1 MRNSKVTI
9 FLLSFFFLLAVS
21 LLPEKAFAA
30 IGDRATPYSAWDYH
44 EFTLQKSSSDTSKV
58 VGLQQF
64 DMYFGEDAN
73 DIIQT
78 EDGSNQDPA
87 ADEQWILM
95 GFDMSYISG
104 PEKSLMRA
112 DLIRSNY
119 NFYTKGGEEI
129 TPIATASFKDQL
141 AGLDENGVN
150 LDREASASEVWY
162 GILVKKSAG
171 LPVIRISTG
180 VNQATGAINYK
191 WFTTDPSY
199 LEPVVT
205 SKATASSYNSIKL
218 TWTPATGVDGYDIYR
233 STSSNGTFT
242 KITSIADPT
251 AYYTNTGLNTGT
263 TYYYKIQTYFTFD
276 NGEKIYGAFSP
287 VVSAKP
293 VLAVPASP
301 KAASA
306 SYSSIKTSWTAVSG
320 ANGYEVS
327 RATSLTGTYS
337 VVGNTTTATSFT
349 NTGLSTNQVYYYK
362 IRAYRMVG
370 ITKVYSGY
378 TTGVP
383 AKPIPSVPTNFKA
396 ASASYSSIKTS
407 WTAVSGASG
416 YEVYRATSS
425 TGTYSLVGKTT
436 TATSFTNTGL
446 STNKLYYY
454 KIKAYRMVGTTK
466 VYSGYTTVVSAKPIP
481 SVPTNFKAARYS
493 STSIKTTWSAVTG
506 ASGYEVYRAT
516 SSTGTYSLVK
526 TTTSLYFTNT
536 GLTTGRTYY
545 YKARSY
551 KLVGTVK
558 VYSGWTAV
566 SSARP

>member
-9 FLLSFFFLLAVS
+9 FLLSFFFLLAVFFI
-21 LLPEKAFAA
+21 PEKAFAA

-44 EFTLQKSSSDTSKV
+44 KFTLKEFKTDTPKV
-58 VGLQQF
+58 VDLQQF

-73 DIIQT
+73 KIIQS
-78 EDGSNQDPA
+78 EDESNQVPA

-95 GFDMSYISG
+95 GFDISYISG
-104 PEKSLMRA
+104 PDEPLVAA
-112 DLIRSNY
+112 DLIYSDY
-119 NFYTKGGEEI
+119 NFFTTGGQKI
-129 TPIATASFKDQL
+129 TPIATASFTDQY
-141 AGLDENGVN
+141 AGLDELDVN
-150 LDREASASEVWY
+150 LNRGESSEVWY

-171 LPVIRISTG
+171 LPVIRIGTG

-233 STSSNGTFT
+233 STSSAGTFT
-242 KITSIADPT
+242 KISSTTDPT

-320 ANGYEVS
+320 ASGYEVS
-327 RATSLTGTYS
+327 RATSSTGTYS
-337 VVGNTTTATSFT
+337 VVGNTTTATSLT
-349 NTGLSTNQVYYYK
+349 NTGLSTNKVYYYK

-370 ITKVYSGY
+370 TTKVYGGY
-378 TTGVP
+378 TTVVS

-396 ASASYSSIKTS
+396 ASSSYSSIKTS

-416 YEVYRATSS
+416 YEVFRATSS

-526 TTTSLYFTNT
+526 NTTSLYFTNT

>member
-30 IGDRATPYSAWDYH
+30 AGDRATPYSAWDYH
-44 EFTLQKSSSDTSKV
+44 KFTLQEFKTDTPQV
-58 VGLQQF
+58 VDLQQF

-73 DIIQT
+73 KIIQS
-78 EDGSNQDPA
+78 EDESNQVPA

-104 PEKSLMRA
+104 PDEPLVAA
-112 DLIRSNY
+112 DLIYSDY
-119 NFYTKGGEEI
+119 NFFTTGGQKI
-129 TPIATASFKDQL
+129 TPIATASFTDQY
-141 AGLDENGVN
+141 AGLDELDVN
-150 LDREASASEVWY
+150 LNRGESSEVWY

-171 LPVIRISTG
+171 LPVIRIGTG

-233 STSSNGTFT
+233 STSSAGTFT
-242 KITSIADPT
+242 KISSTTDPT

-320 ANGYEVS
+320 ASGYEVS
-327 RATSLTGTYS
+327 RATSSTGTYS
-337 VVGNTTTATSFT
+337 VVGNTTTATS
-349 NTGLSTNQVYYYK
+349 L
-362 IRAYRMVG
+362 
-370 ITKVYSGY
+370 
-378 TTGVP
+378 
-383 AKPIPSVPTNFKA
+383 
-396 ASASYSSIKTS
+396 
-407 WTAVSGASG
+407 
-416 YEVYRATSS
+416 
-425 TGTYSLVGKTT
+425 
-436 TATSFTNTGL
+436 TNTGL
-446 STNKLYYY
+446 STNKVYYY
-454 KIKAYRMVGTTK
+454 KIRAYRMVGTTK

-493 STSIKTTWSAVTG
+493 STSIKTTWIAVTG

-545 YKARSY
+545 FKARSY

>member
-1 MRNSKVTI
+1 MKNSKVAI

-112 DLIRSNY
+112 DLIRSDY
-119 NFYTKGGEEI
+119 NFYTKGGEKI
-129 TPIATASFKDQL
+129 TPIATASFTDQL

-162 GILVKKSAG
+162 GILVKKSAD

-180 VNQATGAINYK
+180 VNQSTGAINYK

-218 TWTPATGVDGYDIYR
+218 TWTPAAGVDGYDIYR

-320 ANGYEVS
+320 ASGYEVS
-327 RATSLTGTYS
+327 RATSSTGTYS
-337 VVGNTTTATSFT
+337 VVGNTTTATSLT
-349 NTGLSTNQVYYYK
+349 NTGLSTNKVYYYK

-370 ITKVYSGY
+370 TTKVYSGY
-378 TTGVP
+378 TTVVS
-383 AKPIPSVPTNFKA
+383 AKPIPAVPTNFKA

-446 STNKLYYY
+446 STNKVYYF
-454 KIKAYRMVGTTK
+454 KVKAYRMVGTTK
-466 VYSGYTTVVSAKPIP
+466 VYSGYTTAVSAKPIP
-481 SVPTNFKAARYS
+481 SVPTNFKTARYS

-516 SSTGTYSLVK
+516 TSTGTYSLVK
-526 TTTSLYFTNT
+526 TTTSLYYTNT

>member
-9 FLLSFFFLLAVS
+9 FLLSFFFLFAVFFI
-21 LLPEKAFAA
+21 PEKAFAA

-44 EFTLQKSSSDTSKV
+44 KFTLQEFKTDTPQV
-58 VGLQQF
+58 VDLQQF
-64 DMYFGEDAN
+64 DMYFGEEAN
-73 DIIQT
+73 KIIQS
-78 EDGSNQDPA
+78 EDESNQVPA

-95 GFDMSYISG
+95 GFDISYISG
-104 PEKSLMRA
+104 PDEPLVAA
-112 DLIRSNY
+112 DLIYSDY
-119 NFYTKGGEEI
+119 NFFTTGGQKI
-129 TPIATASFKDQL
+129 TPIATASFTDQY
-141 AGLDENGVN
+141 AGLDELDVN
-150 LDREASASEVWY
+150 LNRGESSEVWY
-162 GILVKKSAG
+162 GILVKKSVG
-171 LPVIRISTG
+171 LPVIRIGTG

-233 STSSNGTFT
+233 STSSAGTFT
-242 KITSIADPT
+242 KISSTTDPT

-320 ANGYEVS
+320 ASGYEVS
-327 RATSLTGTYS
+327 RATSSTGTYS
-337 VVGNTTTATSFT
+337 VVGNTTTATSLT
-349 NTGLSTNQVYYYK
+349 NTGLSTNKVYYYK

-370 ITKVYSGY
+370 TTKVYGGY
-378 TTGVP
+378 TTVVS

-481 SVPTNFKAARYS
+481 AVPTNFKAARYS

-506 ASGYEVYRAT
+506 ASGYEVFRAT

-526 TTTSLYFTNT
+526 NTTSLYFTNT

>member
-64 DMYFGEDAN
+64 DMYFGEEAN

-233 STSSNGTFT
+233 STSSAGTFT
-242 KITSIADPT
+242 KIGSTTDPT
-251 AYYTNTGLNTGT
+251 AYFTNTGLNTGT

-337 VVGNTTTATSFT
+337 VVGNTTTATSF
-349 NTGLSTNQVYYYK
+349 
-362 IRAYRMVG
+362 
-370 ITKVYSGY
+370 
-378 TTGVP
+378 
-383 AKPIPSVPTNFKA
+383 
-396 ASASYSSIKTS
+396 
-407 WTAVSGASG
+407 
-416 YEVYRATSS
+416 
-425 TGTYSLVGKTT
+425 
-436 TATSFTNTGL
+436 
-446 STNKLYYY
+446 
-454 KIKAYRMVGTTK
+454 
-466 VYSGYTTVVSAKPIP
+466 
-481 SVPTNFKAARYS
+481 
-493 STSIKTTWSAVTG
+493 
-506 ASGYEVYRAT
+506 
-516 SSTGTYSLVK
+516 
-526 TTTSLYFTNT
+526 
-536 GLTTGRTYY
+536 
-545 YKARSY
+545 
-551 KLVGTVK
+551 
-558 VYSGWTAV
+558 
-566 SSARP
+566 

>member
-9 FLLSFFFLLAVS
+9 FLLSFFFLLAVFFI
-21 LLPEKAFAA
+21 PEKAFAA

-44 EFTLQKSSSDTSKV
+44 KFTLQEFKTDTPQV
-58 VGLQQF
+58 VDLQQF

-73 DIIQT
+73 KIIQS
-78 EDGSNQDPA
+78 EDESNQVPA

-95 GFDMSYISG
+95 GFDISYISG
-104 PEKSLMRA
+104 PDEPLVAA
-112 DLIRSNY
+112 DLIYSDY
-119 NFYTKGGEEI
+119 NFFTTGGQKI
-129 TPIATASFKDQL
+129 TPIATASFTDQY
-141 AGLDENGVN
+141 AGLDELDVN
-150 LDREASASEVWY
+150 LNRGESSEVWY

-171 LPVIRISTG
+171 LPVIRIGTG

-233 STSSNGTFT
+233 STSSAGTFT
-242 KITSIADPT
+242 KISSTTDPT

-320 ANGYEVS
+320 ASGYEVS
-327 RATSLTGTYS
+327 RATSSTGTYS
-337 VVGNTTTATSFT
+337 LVGNTTTATSLT
-349 NTGLSTNQVYYYK
+349 NTGLSTNKVYYYK

-370 ITKVYSGY
+370 TTKVYGGY
-378 TTGVP
+378 TTVVS

-416 YEVYRATSS
+416 YEVFRATSS

-506 ASGYEVYRAT
+506 ASGYEVYRTT

-526 TTTSLYFTNT
+526 NTTSLYFTNT

-551 KLVGTVK
+551 KLVGTLK

>member
-44 EFTLQKSSSDTSKV
+44 EFALQKSSSDTSKV

-112 DLIRSNY
+112 DLIRSDY
-119 NFYTKGGEEI
+119 NFYTKGGEKI
-129 TPIATASFKDQL
+129 TPIATASFTDQL

-233 STSSNGTFT
+233 STSSAGTFT
-242 KITSIADPT
+242 KISSTTDPT

-320 ANGYEVS
+320 ASGYEVS
-327 RATSLTGTYS
+327 RATSSTGTYS
-337 VVGNTTTATSFT
+337 VVGNTTTATSLT
-349 NTGLSTNQVYYYK
+349 NTGLSTNKVYYYK

-370 ITKVYSGY
+370 TTKVYGGY
-378 TTGVP
+378 TTVVS

-416 YEVYRATSS
+416 YEVFRATSS

-454 KIKAYRMVGTTK
+454 KIKAYRTVGTTK

-526 TTTSLYFTNT
+526 NTTSLYFTNT

>member
-1 MRNSKVTI
+1 MKNSKVAI
-9 FLLSFFFLLAVS
+9 FLLSLFFLLAVS

-30 IGDRATPYSAWDYH
+30 AGDRATPYSAWDYH
-44 EFTLQKSSSDTSKV
+44 KFTLQEFSTDKPKV
-58 VGLQQF
+58 VDLQQF
-64 DMYFGEDAN
+64 DMYFGDEAN
-73 DIIQT
+73 EIIQS
-78 EDGSNQDPA
+78 ENEFNEDPA

-104 PEKSLMRA
+104 PEEPLMAA
-112 DLIRSNY
+112 DLIDSHY
-119 NFYTKGGEEI
+119 NFFTTSGLKI
-129 TPIATASFKDQL
+129 TPLATASFTDQY
-141 AGLDENGVN
+141 AGLDEYDVN
-150 LDREASASEVWY
+150 LYPGASSEVWY
-162 GILVKKSAG
+162 GILVKKSAD

-180 VNQATGAINYK
+180 VNQSTGAINYK

-233 STSSNGTFT
+233 STSSAGTFT
-242 KITSIADPT
+242 KIGSTTDPT

-320 ANGYEVS
+320 ASGYEVS
-327 RATSLTGTYS
+327 RATSSTGTYS
-337 VVGNTTTATSFT
+337 VVGNTTTTTSLT
-349 NTGLSTNQVYYYK
+349 NTGLSTNKVYYYK

-370 ITKVYSGY
+370 TTKVYSGY
-378 TTGVP
+378 TTVVS
-383 AKPIPSVPTNFKA
+383 AKPIPAVPTNFKA

-446 STNKLYYY
+446 STNKVYYF
-454 KIKAYRMVGTTK
+454 KVKAYRMVGTTK
-466 VYSGYTTVVSAKPIP
+466 VYSGYTTAVSAKPIP

-526 TTTSLYFTNT
+526 TTTSLYYTNT